1 MAYVESKK
9 IDKENWKQLVI
20 MTVSSTIVGIL
31 LLIPIP
37 LGVFNN
43 EIAKYIYVT
52 IAIVLSCIFLF
63 IVDTCN
69 KKIQHNESVKRIY
82 RINEHMASL
91 GYTKEEI
98 EERQAYLNE
107 IDSTTLSEIETKLEN
122 EKEKRNQPQNMGG
135 EKFYEPLNK
144 VDK

>member
-20 MTVSSTIVGIL
+20 MTVSSIIVGIL

-98 EERQAYLNE
+98 EERQAFLSVQY
-107 IDSTTLSEIETKLEN
+107 IDKLRSIQRQFIKK
-122 EKEKRNQPQNMGG
+122 EKEQLQQNGMS
-135 EKFYEPLNK
+135 EKELFEPSNRK
-144 VDK
+144 